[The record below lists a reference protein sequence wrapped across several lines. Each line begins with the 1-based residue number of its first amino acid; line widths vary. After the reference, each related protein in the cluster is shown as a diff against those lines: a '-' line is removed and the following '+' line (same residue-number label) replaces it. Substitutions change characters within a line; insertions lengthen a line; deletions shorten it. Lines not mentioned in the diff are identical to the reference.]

1 MLLIL
6 LLAVGSAAIGAGLA
20 LLTRSDADQ
29 AVPVVVAAA
38 TEQAAQTVSAEP
50 ALAPDQSQSTAPPA
64 EETAQP
70 DPVAQPAPAEPSE
83 QSPPP
88 QQEEPPPPAAQA
100 QTQAQT
106 QAQAQAQAQTQAAS
120 AVPVPSQ
127 IAIAVYPASIRQ
139 GETAGVRV
147 IAPDAARGVLTVD
160 GFSASMVP
168 VGGELR
174 GLHPVPPLSR
184 LGRYAVL
191 VDLYDADGAW
201 LGSAEG
207 GFEVVEAGVPL
218 EEIITGEGDAP
229 TDPVELQRDHDVRF
243 VQHVRVS
250 GPPRWSGVWSAPVAG
265 EDSGQF
271 GAPRSYNGGPV
282 QSWHHGHDYAAQH
295 GDPISAPAPG
305 VVVWTGD
312 LILHGLGVIIDHGA
326 GVYSGYWHLSLI
338 SVAVGQEVGPGDW
351 LGNIGTTGLSTGPHL
366 HWEVIIHG
374 RDVDPTQFL
383 SPQHPWADAVSG

>member
-29 AVPVVVAAA
+29 AAPVVVAAA

-106 QAQAQAQAQTQAAS
+106 QAQAQAQTQAAS

-160 GFSASMVP
+160 GFSSSMVS

-218 EEIITGEGDAP
+218 EEIITGAGDAP